1 MGITTASGTSRHPV
15 RRRAAAAAAALTVAG
30 ALAVSTPGPAWGAPP
45 PPSCTQTVDPPSKQG
60 TDVVATVRVDC
71 DKVADSIWTW
81 VTVEYFGGGSWHG
94 GDRYAQSGT
103 DHRTASATRSSKPI
117 LCPGVLSTVTFR
129 AVARSRVVQRAT
141 PRRGAGVH
149 RSWRPARPTDPATWP
164 MCGRLPRPPHD
175 GQW

>member
-103 DHRTASATRSSKPI
+103 DRKTASATRSSKPI

-129 AVARSRVVQRAT
+129 AVARSRINGHSPERDT
-141 PRRGAGVH
+141 
-149 RSWRPARPTDPATWP
+149 SPAVS
-164 MCGRLPRPPHD
+164 LPC
-175 GQW
+175 

>member
-30 ALAVSTPGPAWGAPP
+30 ALAVSAPGRAWAGPP
-45 PPSCTQTVDPPSKQG
+45 PPSCTQIVDPPSKSG
-60 TDVVATVRVDC
+60 TDVVATTRVDC

-94 GDRYAQSGT
+94 GPRYAQSGT
-103 DHRTASATRSSKPI
+103 DHQTASAMRSSKPV

-129 AVARSRVVQRAT
+129 AVARSRVNGHSTERHT
-141 PRRGAGVH
+141 
-149 RSWRPARPTDPATWP
+149 SPAVS
-164 MCGRLPRPPHD
+164 LPC
-175 GQW
+175 